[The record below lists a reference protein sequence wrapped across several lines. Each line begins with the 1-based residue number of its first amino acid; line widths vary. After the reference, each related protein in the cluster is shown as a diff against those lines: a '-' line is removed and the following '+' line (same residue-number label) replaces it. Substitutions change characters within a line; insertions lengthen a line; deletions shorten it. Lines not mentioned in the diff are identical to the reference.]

1 MTKPDKQVQEMQ
13 QELELL
19 LNELG
24 ADVEIYRLLVQA
36 LFVTILDGHP
46 HRDRLF
52 EQVRS
57 GVLQAI
63 AQNQPPMHDP
73 EGIGKRQQLTL
84 MRAESE
90 FQEMTESLGISKTDS
105 SH

>member
-19 LNELG
+19 LNEQG

-36 LFVTILDGHP
+36 LFVTILDGQP

-52 EQVRS
+52 EEVRAR
-57 GVLQAI
+57 VLQAI
-63 AQNQPPMHDP
+63 AQKQPPIHDP
-73 EGIGKRQQLTL
+73 EGIGKLQQLTL
-84 MRAESE
+84 IRAEAE
-90 FQEMTESLGISKTDS
+90 FQDMAEALGISKADS
-105 SH
+105 

>member
-19 LNELG
+19 LNEQG
-24 ADVEIYRLLVQA
+24 ADVAIYRLLVQA

-52 EQVRS
+52 KEVRA
-57 GVLQAI
+57 GVLQAV
-63 AQNQPPMHDP
+63 AQNQPRTHAPD
-73 EGIGKRQQLTL
+73 GIGKLQELTL
-84 MRAESE
+84 IRAETE
-90 FQEMTESLGISKTDS
+90 FQKMAESLGISKADS
-105 SH
+105 